1 MSRRLC
7 AATAAFV
14 FALAAAGSIRAV
26 DAPGTLSVTTDRTQ
40 ISTRLGHKFAFRTT
54 IANTGPAPARELIA
68 HLNVLSFD
76 SSVYVDPEDWS
87 SHRTNYLSPIPAGGS
102 RTVTWR
108 VQAVNPGRFAVYV
121 AVLPRSGSAPPVTGP
136 TIDVTVAKRTTLNP
150 HGVVPLALGVP
161 ALLGLLMLGVR
172 MRRRAR

>member
-1 MSRRLC
+1 MSRLG
-7 AATAAFV
+7 AATAALV
-14 FALAAAGSIRAV
+14 LALATAGSMRAAEV
-26 DAPGTLSVTTDRTQ
+26 PGTLSVTTDRTQ

-54 IANTGPAPARELIA
+54 ITNTGAAPARELIA

-87 SHRTNYLSPIPAGGS
+87 SHRTSYLSPIPAGGS
-102 RTVTWR
+102 RTVSWR
-108 VQAVNPGRFAVYV
+108 MQAVNAGRFAVYV
-121 AVLPRSGSAPPVTGP
+121 AVLPRSGSTPPVTSP

>member
-1 MSRRLC
+1 MSRRLG
-7 AATAAFV
+7 AATAALV
-14 FALAAAGSIRAV
+14 LALAAAGSIRAG
-26 DAPGTLSVTTDRTQ
+26 DDPGTLSITADRTR

-54 IANTGPAPARELIA
+54 IENRGATATRNLIA

-87 SHRTNYLSPIPAGGS
+87 SHRTDYLAPVPAGES

-108 VQAVNPGRFAVYV
+108 MQAVNAGRFAVYV
-121 AVLPRSGSAPPVTGP
+121 AVLPRSGSKPPVTGP
-136 TIDVTVAKRTTLNP
+136 TIDVVVAKRTTLNP

>member
-1 MSRRLC
+1 MSRRLG
-7 AATAAFV
+7 AATALV
-14 FALAAAGSIRAV
+14 LALAAAGSIRAG
-26 DAPGTLSVTTDRTQ
+26 DAPGTLSVTADRTQ

-54 IANTGPAPARELIA
+54 IANTGAAPVRGLIA

-87 SHRTNYLSPIPAGGS
+87 SHRTDYLAPVPAGGS

-108 VQAVNPGRFAVYV
+108 MQAVNAGRFAAYV
-121 AVLPRSGSAPPVTGP
+121 AVLPRSGPKPPVTGP